1 MERYDAIVLGIGGIG
16 SAALYHAAKHG
27 ARVLGVD
34 RFRPPHDRGSTH
46 GQTRVIRQAYFEH
59 PAYVPLLRESYSL
72 WHDLEIYAGKKLFH
86 QVGLVEIGPSHGT
99 VVPGVLRAAEEHSL
113 EIEWL
118 LPQQIME
125 RWPGLRATEGQVG
138 VFEKAAGY
146 LMVED
151 CVAAHLNAAEAAGAE
166 ILIDTE
172 VASWR
177 AAGKDIVVRT
187 TFGVELAASRLIIT
201 AGPWAGRMLADLG
214 VPLTVLRKPMFW
226 FETPGQDYNVDRGMP
241 VYLFE
246 LNDGVFYGF
255 PRLDVRGVKVA
266 EHSGG
271 RLLHDPLAIDR
282 SVDPTEQRRLEK
294 FVSAHLPGVKS
305 HVTNH
310 ATCLYT
316 MSPDEHFIVDHH
328 PTLPQ
333 VVFAAGL
340 SGHGFKFA
348 PALGRALAEMALAGR
363 TKLPLDFLSLD
374 RFAPVKS

>member
-1 MERYDAIVLGIGGIG
+1 
-16 SAALYHAAKHG
+16 
-27 ARVLGVD
+27 
-34 RFRPPHDRGSTH
+34 
-46 GQTRVIRQAYFEH
+46 
-59 PAYVPLLRESYSL
+59 
-72 WHDLEIYAGKKLFH
+72 
-86 QVGLVEIGPSHGT
+86 
-99 VVPGVLRAAEEHSL
+99 
-113 EIEWL
+113 
-118 LPQQIME
+118 
-125 RWPGLRATEGQVG
+125 
-138 VFEKAAGY
+138 
-146 LMVED
+146 
-151 CVAAHLNAAEAAGAE
+151 
-166 ILIDTE
+166 
-172 VASWR
+172 
-177 AAGKDIVVRT
+177 
-187 TFGVELAASRLIIT
+187 
-201 AGPWAGRMLADLG
+201 MLADLG

-246 LNDGVFYGF
+246 LTDGVFYGF

-328 PTLPQ
+328 PALPQ

-363 TKLPLDFLSLD
+363 TKLPLDFLSLN
-374 RFAPVKS
+374 RFALVKS